1 MKLSPNA
8 PCPCGSGTKYKKCC
22 QPYHKGARAPD
33 ALTLMRSRYSAY
45 AAGQSRY
52 ILRTTHPNNPDHTDD
67 TAAWQASIDAWCAA
81 TEFRRLEILEYT
93 DGEKEA
99 FVTFRATFGNGEM
112 VERSRF
118 LKEGDEWFYVDGEF
132 GDAEH

>member
-8 PCPCGSGTKYKKCC
+8 PCPCGSGRKYKKCC

-52 ILRTTHPNNPDHTDD
+52 ILRTTHPDNPDYTDD
-67 TAAWQASIDAWCAA
+67 TAAWQTSIDAWCAS
-81 TEFRRLEILEYT
+81 TEFRRLEIL
-93 DGEKEA
+93 DSKEEEREA
-99 FVTFRATFGNGEM
+99 YVTFRAVFGDGEM
-112 VERSRF
+112 TERSRF
-118 LKEGDEWFYVDGEF
+118 VREDGVWLYIEGELNTPL
-132 GDAEH
+132 